1 MNLSLVIKAVLFA
14 TFWPLPVSAGDWHDP
29 EAKFDAHSRFTSKT
43 LVTWVLADDV
53 QKICEIESR
62 KRGLGGF
69 GYGVDACA
77 FWASGHCTV
86 VTSAKPTLH
95 QLGHEIRHCFSGPF
109 H

>member
-1 MNLSLVIKAVLFA
+1 MKAVLFT
-14 TFWPLPVSAGDWHDP
+14 TFWLCGVSVADWRDP
-29 EAKFDAHSRFTSKT
+29 EAKFDAHTRFTFKT

-53 QKICEIESR
+53 QKICEAESR

-77 FWASGHCTV
+77 FWTSGHCTI
-86 VTSAKPTLH
+86 VTSARPTLH
-95 QLGHEIRHCFSGPF
+95 QLGHEAWHCFSGSF